1 MVTEGQELEEFRR
14 SLADEVAYNRASGSF
29 PEEGFAYVMS
39 EYLRNGEVIPDV
51 SIRSL
56 NANGPRG
63 KRMEILGFGL
73 DEADGALNVLIGTY
87 MTPPYQVLP
96 KTEIDSIIG
105 NGVAFVE
112 NAFNGWIEDNLEP
125 SSPEAEDAYA
135 IRELAENAK
144 GIKFRLI
151 TNRIKSDRV
160 KTIPNQEIGGLT
172 ASFDIWDLSRT
183 YDLVHSAT
191 GREDFSIDVT
201 EWLEDGLLA
210 LVGDSGTELA
220 GDTYLAT
227 LPGNMLAD
235 IFDRYGS
242 QLLEQNV
249 RTFLSTRGKI
259 NKGIQRTIADSP
271 ERFLA
276 YNNGITATATSIS
289 VGEDELDKDGK
300 HKTALAHIFK
310 IDNLQIV
317 NGGQTTSSLSYFRR
331 NSKSKDKEENLRNIK
346 VQMKLV
352 LVEEEAIDAESLVS
366 NVARY
371 ANSQNKV
378 NEADLASNSKYHIQ
392 LESLGKKV
400 AAPAEEGK
408 QYQSYW
414 FYERARG
421 QWENQ
426 RSVLSAAKKT
436 QFDLKYPKKQ
446 KIDKTSWAKYQS
458 TWGQLPHVVSKGAQA
473 NFLEFSKQMYE
484 KTQTDQN
491 FINEDYFKIGVAKA
505 ILFEKTRLVIMNSD
519 WYETGYLANI
529 VTYTVSK
536 LAHQIE
542 QQFPGKEL
550 DFKKIWLKQDISNEL
565 ADAISSIGFLVRQV
579 LTDDSRAQ
587 KNVTQYA
594 KTETCWKKVQEAF
607 LVLPSSL
614 VGDLVDDES
623 NSAPVQAQRDVAER
637 VLSVEPPVYQE
648 ILKSLSARNLIESS
662 ENLLLMRT
670 VLHYSGAVQ
679 PTEDEAQKIL
689 SLLSRAADNGIIERD
704 SF

>member
-1 MVTEGQELEEFRR
+1 MVTESEELEEFRQQ
-14 SLADEVAYNRASGSF
+14 LADEVAYNHASGSF
-29 PEEGFAYVMS
+29 PEEGFGYVMTD
-39 EYLRNGEVIPDV
+39 YLRTGEVIPELSV
-51 SIRSL
+51 RSL

-87 MTPPYQVLP
+87 MNPPYQVLP
-96 KTEIDSIIG
+96 KTEIDTVMSS
-105 NGVAFVE
+105 GVAFVE
-112 NAFNGWIEDNLEP
+112 NSLNGWIEENLEP
-125 SSPEAEDAYA
+125 SSPEAEDAFA
-135 IRELAENAK
+135 LKELAANAK
-144 GIKFRLI
+144 SIKFRLI

-160 KTIPNQEIGGLT
+160 KTIPNQKINGIST
-172 ASFDIWDLSRT
+172 SFDIWDLQRT
-183 YDLVHSAT
+183 FELIHSAS
-191 GREDFSIDVT
+191 GRENFSIDVT
-201 EWLEDGLLA
+201 DWLEDGLLA
-210 LVGDSGTELA
+210 LVGDSGTDLA

-227 LPGNMLAD
+227 VPGNMLAD
-235 IFDRYGS
+235 IFDNFGS

-259 NKGIQRTIADSP
+259 NKGIQKTISDSP

-276 YNNGITATATSIS
+276 YNNGITATATSIN
-289 VGEDELDKDGK
+289 VGKDEIDGDGN
-300 HKTALAHIFK
+300 HTSSLAHIFQ

-331 NSKSKDKEENLRNIK
+331 NGKAKDKEENLRNIK

-352 LVEEEAIDAESLVS
+352 LVQEEALDAESLVS

-392 LESLGKKV
+392 LESLSKKI
-400 AAPAEEGK
+400 AAPAEESK

-426 RSVLSAAKKT
+426 RSALSASKKT
-436 QFDLKYPKKQ
+436 QFDLKFPKNQ

-458 TWGQLPHVVSKGAQA
+458 TWEQYPHIVSKGAQA
-473 NFLEFSKQMYE
+473 NFLEFSKHMYNRWQADSSFVDE
-484 KTQTDQN
+484 
-491 FINEDYFKIGVAKA
+491 EYFKTGVAKA
-505 ILFEKTRLVIMNSD
+505 ILFEKTRLAILNSA
-519 WYETGYLANI
+519 WYEPGYLANV

-550 DFKKIWLKQDISNEL
+550 DFKKIWLRQNISDEL
-565 ADAISSIGFLVRQV
+565 AEATSSIGYLVRQV
-579 LTDDSRAQ
+579 LTDDNRPQ

-607 LVLPSSL
+607 VVLPSSL
-614 VGDLVDDES
+614 VNDLTDNASTTDKSDDE
-623 NSAPVQAQRDVAER
+623 RDATER
-637 VLSVEPPVYQE
+637 VLSVEKPVYQE
-648 ILKSLSARNLIESS
+648 ILKSLSARNLIDSS

-670 VLHYSGAVQ
+670 VLHYSGMVS
-679 PTEDEAQKIL
+679 PTTSEAQKIL
-689 SLLSRAADNGIIERD
+689 ELLTRASDNGLIERD